1 MAEEASSVPNNKK
14 SNNILYAI
22 PCDFRSK
29 SLSAIDRKRAS
40 RMSRAYHMIISS
52 IFHSSLQVATTEYSS
67 LRPIP
72 PFHKFLQQTLILHT
86 YSRINSASRKAR
98 RKKAGEV
105 LSLLSLLA

>member
-40 RMSRAYHMIISS
+40 RMSRACHMTSPLPLCRMLPHRVLLSPPNPTFPQIPSTNPYLAYLLTYK
-52 IFHSSLQVATTEYSS
+52 FSLPKS
-67 LRPIP
+67 P
-72 PFHKFLQQTLILHT
+72 PK
-86 YSRINSASRKAR
+86 
-98 RKKAGEV
+98 KKAGEV